1 MTISPAQI
9 GRCGELLVQRQ
20 LLMSGVDSAELTTD
34 TGIDLVAYSNRT
46 RKSLTIQVKS
56 NLKPVPAGGKGRLQ
70 VHWWVPEDCPA
81 DLVAFVDLST
91 DRIWVMTMPEVAEVR
106 QQLSARGYHV
116 TMYVKY
122 VPKKTAKKRP
132 AAEYER
138 FLLENR
144 FDECFG

>member
-1 MTISPAQI
+1 
-9 GRCGELLVQRQ
+9 
-20 LLMSGVDSAELTTD
+20 MSGVVSVHLTTD
-34 TGIDLVAYSNRT
+34 TGNYLDTYSDKAG
-46 RKSLTIQVKS
+46 KSLTVKVKS
-56 NLKPVPAGGKGRLQ
+56 TLKPVPAGGNGQLQ

-122 VPKKTAKKRP
+122 IPKKTAKKRP
-132 AAEYER
+132 VSEYER

-144 FDECFG
+144 FDEIFG

>member
-1 MTISPAQI
+1 MLSTTQI

-46 RKSLTIQVKS
+46 QKSLTIQVKS
-56 NLKPVPAGGKGRLQ
+56 NLKPVPAGGKGQLQ

-91 DRIWVMTMPEVAEVR
+91 DRIWLMTMQEVADVR

-122 VPKKTAKKRP
+122 LPKKTAKKRP
-132 AAEYER
+132 ANEYER

-144 FDECFG
+144 FDDFF